1 VNAALSIKTV
11 ARLANLSIDTIRA
24 WEKRYRAVVPERAHG
39 GQRVFSTTDVER
51 LVLLREIVSSGTAIS
66 RIANCS
72 TAELRGIMRVAASGG
87 ESDDADVV
95 RLLRA
100 IRAHDIPLLCD
111 ELLSVAL
118 VRSAVEFGD
127 DVIAAVLTELEHD
140 AEARHTGELLLGSAL
155 VSVSSTL
162 LEKYRTDAA
171 TAVLSVTLPGE
182 PHVIPGLLAALVS
195 AEAGYLGM
203 YLGTQIESSDIE
215 MLALDLS
222 ARAIVVHAGVE
233 SFEHTQTALRL
244 RERLTG
250 VRIVLTG
257 RGGRMAPP
265 GLVHVN
271 SLEELAHF
279 LRNLHAIA

>member
-1 VNAALSIKTV
+1 MTAALSIKTV

-39 GQRVFSTTDVER
+39 GHRVFSTTDVER

-100 IRAHDIPLLCD
+100 IRAHDVPLLCE

-118 VRSAVEFGD
+118 IRSATEFGD
-127 DVIAAVLTELEHD
+127 DVIAAVLTELERD
-140 AEARHTGELLLGSAL
+140 AEARHTGELLLASAL

-162 LEKYRTDAA
+162 LEKYRGDAVA
-171 TAVLSVTLPGE
+171 P
-182 PHVIPGLLAALVS
+182 
-195 AEAGYLGM
+195 
-203 YLGTQIESSDIE
+203 
-215 MLALDLS
+215 
-222 ARAIVVHAGVE
+222 
-233 SFEHTQTALRL
+233 
-244 RERLTG
+244 
-250 VRIVLTG
+250 VLTS
-257 RGGRMAPP
+257 RCPVNRMRFRR
-265 GLVHVN
+265 
-271 SLEELAHF
+271 SW
-279 LRNLHAIA
+279 LRWCRLKPDSSASISERSSSRPTSSCLRST